1 MTDDLLTAEQAAKRL
16 GLAKQTLAQWRHEG
30 RGPEF
35 VKLGRAVRY
44 PSDALDRW
52 LSTRQRGGEPPHGD
66 DSPGDATSSSRV
78 R

>member
-16 GLAKQTLAQWRHEG
+16 GLAEQTLAQWRWLG
-30 RGPEF
+30 KGPEF

-44 PSDALDRW
+44 SPDSLDRW
-52 LSTRQRGGEPPHGD
+52 LSTRRRGGEPLQCN
-66 DSPGDATSSSRV
+66 DSPGSATSSSRA